1 MAKTE
6 KISNTFRAFRNR
18 NYALYFSGQS
28 ISLMGTWMQKTAV
41 VWVVYTMTHSAFML
55 GITVFATQFPSFLF
69 SLAGGVVADR
79 YNRYK
84 VLLITQVASM
94 IQAALLATLVLS
106 GHYKV
111 WEILAL
117 GTVLGTI
124 NAFDVPARQP
134 LVHELVND
142 KEDLPNALAF
152 NSSMVNLAKLAGP
165 ALSGIVLQRYGAGIC
180 FLLNALSFIAVLSS
194 LLLMRLRPYQPQLS
208 KNRILEEMT
217 ESFSYIK
224 NTPILRVVL
233 LMFCFVSLFV
243 LPYDTLLPVFAKIIF
258 KGDAA
263 TFGYIRSFIGLG
275 AVGGALV
282 LALLKPGTNLKVL
295 VLAGTVLLAL
305 GLILFSQTSYFPLAM
320 LFAIIFGFGNM
331 AHNTVCLTI
340 VQIHADPR
348 MRGRVISYVAMV
360 LFGMSPIG
368 ALIVGALSQKIGAQ
382 NTILAQGIIG
392 VVIAL
397 IFSRFLLSEKM
408 NPADKSLIKEVENEE
423 QELVAKT

>member
-1 MAKTE
+1 
-6 KISNTFRAFRNR
+6 
-18 NYALYFSGQS
+18 
-28 ISLMGTWMQKTAV
+28 MGTWMQKTAV

-55 GITVFATQFPSFLF
+55 GVTVFATQFPSFLF
-69 SLAGGVVADR
+69 SLVGGVVADR
-79 YNRYK
+79 YDRYK
-84 VLLITQVASM
+84 VLLFTQIASM
-94 IQAALLATLVLS
+94 IQAVLLAALVLS
-106 GHYKV
+106 GHYYV

-275 AVGGALV
+275 AVAGALV
-282 LALLKPGTNLKVL
+282 LASLKPGTNLKVL
-295 VLAGTVLLAL
+295 VLAGTVLLAF
-305 GLILFSQTSYFPLAM
+305 GLILFSQTTYFPLAM
-320 LFAIIFGFGNM
+320 FFAVIFGFGNM

-382 NTILAQGIIG
+382 HTILLQGIIG

-397 IFSRFLLSEKM
+397 IFSRFLLIEKM
-408 NPADKSLIKEVENEE
+408 NAADKTSMQQVENEE